1 MGDKMRDI
9 TFELVKEL
17 LKGYI
22 KNCSN
27 ARIQAIS
34 NMNIP
39 ECIKFM
45 IINSISNNRD
55 MFCRILKNM

>member
-1 MGDKMRDI
+1 MEDKMRDI
-9 TFELVKEL
+9 IFESAKESVKE
-17 LKGYI
+17 YI